1 MMKYLRATAKALWIE
16 QGAPEPRSPSFPRT
30 LLGDFVETPYNVAH
44 WGGKQV
50 ADAKQSPERYRLSGF
65 DLLPIAHGVSVGNH
79 ILLAEARPLTQCF
92 DAYPEALEE
101 SGFVLHD
108 LFVSDLVL

>member
-1 MMKYLRATAKALWIE
+1 
-16 QGAPEPRSPSFPRT
+16 
-30 LLGDFVETPYNVAH
+30 
-44 WGGKQV
+44 
-50 ADAKQSPERYRLSGF
+50 
-65 DLLPIAHGVSVGNH
+65 VGNH
-79 ILLAEARPLTQCF
+79 VFLAEARPLTQRF